1 MASRIIAQLLVA
13 GATTVARAAS
23 QAWAQALQN
32 AHKTG
37 VAQEAAKTASK
48 VAKGISAQEARQI
61 LHVDPQASWVD
72 VTKRYKHMMEVNKK
86 YGSFY
91 LESKVYRAWESLDQV
106 YTEEGKK
113 TPEEEEAVRRLLHQ
127 EAAEEGADGQQQ
139 QQAGEQQQQAGEQ
152 RKQ

>member
-1 MASRIIAQLLVA
+1 MASRIVAQLLVA
-13 GATTVARAAS
+13 GATTVFRAAS
-23 QAWAQALQN
+23 QAWHQALQN

-37 VAQEAAKTASK
+37 VAQEAVKGAVKAAKT
-48 VAKGISAQEARQI
+48 ISPQEARQI

-91 LESKVYRAWESLDQV
+91 LESKVYRAWEALDEL

-113 TPEEEEAVRRLLHQ
+113 TAEEEEAVRRLLHQ
-127 EAAEEGADGQQQ
+127 EQEAGAAEEQQQ
-139 QQAGEQQQQAGEQ
+139 QQNSQQQQ
-152 RKQ
+152 K